1 MAEELTA
8 KAEEVVAVQPAR
20 KRGRP
25 RKNPVEA
32 VVTEAKKPAASK
44 KAAAKKETAPKVP
57 AKRAAKKTESVILQ
71 YAGKEVKTAD
81 ILNKVTEAFIAA
93 GNKETDMKDVTV
105 YVKPEENKA
114 YYVINETVTGAVEL

>member
-8 KAEEVVAVQPAR
+8 EAEEVVAAQPAKR
-20 KRGRP
+20 RGRP
-25 RKNPVEA
+25 RKNPAEA

-44 KAAAKKETAPKVP
+44 KAAAKKENAPKAS
-57 AKRAAKKTESVILQ
+57 AKRTEKRAESVILQ

-81 ILNKVTEAFIAA
+81 ILNKVTEAFVAA

-114 YYVINETVTGAVEL
+114 YYVINQTVTGAVEL

>member
-8 KAEEVVAVQPAR
+8 KAEEVVAAQPAR
-20 KRGRP
+20 RRGRP
-25 RKNPVEA
+25 RKNPAETTEA

-44 KAAAKKETAPKVP
+44 KAAPKTS
-57 AKRAAKKTESVILQ
+57 AKRAAKRTESVILQ

-81 ILNKVTEAFIAA
+81 ILNKVTEAFVAA